1 MTQLS
6 DPTATPT
13 GPSGGWIPPPLPT
26 QSSTSR
32 PLAVLSLTLLLVGVP
47 TALGVSIGWPLPR
60 SLPTVGDVQAVLSG
74 PLAWSLVVDLL
85 AIVAWAAWAHFSV
98 CVVAELA
105 VAFRT
110 RRTGRDREP
119 PRVPLGGI
127 SQKVARR
134 LVQAA
139 LVTATIATT
148 VGVPTF
154 PGTMLTPARPASAAQ
169 ELHDVRP
176 VPVAAHGSADAG
188 PEPATVP
195 ATPGPG
201 RHQALAPHPE
211 YVVQPPQGGYY
222 DSLWGIAERFLGD
235 GQRWREIYD
244 LNRDR
249 DQPDGRALSRP
260 ELIRPGWQLLLP
272 HDAVGAISLAP
283 EPEAAPDPSAQ
294 PGPAAESEIP
304 VPPASPEQ
312 EAASAGS
319 APAFPS
325 AEAPLPADRAHER
338 AEMPS
343 PAVSQAPRPSPT
355 ETPMPGPSSEEGEED
370 EGRELQGPAVGGLLA
385 AAALA
390 ALATLRH
397 RQRRRR
403 ATGESIPFP
412 GAAPAGAEGQLR
424 VLAEPDDLGFVD
436 EALRAVTA
444 AVSRCGQSPPDVS
457 FARLRGDHLD
467 LVLAEDRAEASPPF
481 VAVDGGRIWRAFTEA
496 RPLLSEEEDR
506 QALPLLPLLLT
517 VGRDADGPVLLDLEA
532 IGSLAIEGNDAEVTA
547 VLCHL
552 VAEAALAPWA
562 DGVEVLL
569 VGFEG
574 ELANSLEQLAPD
586 RVTAVDDLEPAM
598 LRAVATRA
606 SRVTAAGDRLATR
619 VHASGI
625 DSAIESRPPLLV
637 ACASPPRA
645 ALAQELSSLVP
656 AEGRGGVVVIAPAP
670 WAAARAEWALDE
682 PLPVPGQAPTP
693 VPCVLDPARARSLG
707 GSIGV
712 ARAPVSV
719 PVPPLEAQDAPAQGH
734 GPSVADPSREEPTPK
749 PVLLPV
755 PADVRIPSGHHE
767 ESSDADDELD
777 AAVATYLAGTAPA
790 TVGFIGPVTVHATEH
805 VDPDRRARLTE
816 IVAYLA
822 AHRRGAAVSDF
833 DAALWPDRPVTLKT
847 RNQAITRARAW
858 LGADED
864 GVSWLRPMTDGA
876 LRLSRAVLVDWELFE
891 ALQERSRRPG
901 HTPAAVRRDLE
912 TALRIVRG
920 RPLSPLP
927 AGRYGWLAETFLEQ
941 EIPSAVIDIAHRLGR
956 MLLADGEAQAAIET
970 ARLALEVDRYDE
982 RPWRDLLEAHHLRGE
997 HRQVEALAAQLRELL
1012 EVNLDDELQPETAEL
1027 LERLVPRRRRA

>member
-1 MTQLS
+1 
-6 DPTATPT
+6 
-13 GPSGGWIPPPLPT
+13 
-26 QSSTSR
+26 
-32 PLAVLSLTLLLVGVP
+32 LTLLLLGVP

-85 AIVAWAAWAHFSV
+85 AVVAWAAWAHFTV
-98 CVVAELA
+98 CVVAEFA
-105 VAFRT
+105 VAVRA

-119 PRVPLGGI
+119 PHVPLGGV
-127 SQKVARR
+127 SQQVARR

-139 LVTATIATT
+139 LVTATIAAT

-169 ELHDVRP
+169 EPFEVRP
-176 VPVAAHGSADAG
+176 VQVAAHGSVVAG
-188 PEPATVP
+188 LEPATVP
-195 ATPGPG
+195 ATSGPG
-201 RHQALAPHPE
+201 RHRALTAHPE
-211 YVVQPPQGGYY
+211 YLVQPPQGGYY

-235 GQRWREIYD
+235 GQRWREIYE

-260 ELIRPGWQLLLP
+260 ELIRPGWGLLLP
-272 HDAVGAISLAP
+272 HDAVGAISPAP
-283 EPEAAPDPSAQ
+283 EPQTAPDPSAQ
-294 PGPAAESEIP
+294 PGPAAASETP
-304 VPPASPEQ
+304 VPPASREQ
-312 EAASAGS
+312 EEASAGP
-319 APAFPS
+319 APVFPS
-325 AEAPLPADRAHER
+325 EQAPLPANRTHER
-338 AEMPS
+338 SELPS
-343 PAVSQAPRPSPT
+343 PAVAQAPRPAPT
-355 ETPMPGPSSEEGEED
+355 ETPMPGPASEEREE
-370 EGRELQGPAVGGLLA
+370 EGRELQGAAVGGLLA

-403 ATGESIPFP
+403 AAGESIPFP
-412 GAAPAGAEGQLR
+412 GATPAGAEGQLR

-444 AVSRCGQSPPDVS
+444 AVSRSEQSPPDVS
-457 FARLRGDHLD
+457 FARLHEGHFD

-506 QALPLLPLLLT
+506 HVLPLLPLLLT
-517 VGRDADGPVLLDLEA
+517 AGRDAEGPVLLDLEA
-532 IGSLAIEGNDAEVTA
+532 LGSLAIEGNDAEVTA

-574 ELANSLEQLAPD
+574 ELARSLEQLAPD
-586 RVTAVDDLEPAM
+586 RVTAVDDLESAM
-598 LRAVATRA
+598 LRAVGTRA
-606 SRVTAAGDRLATR
+606 SRVTEAGDRLAAR
-619 VHASGI
+619 VHASGVHF
-625 DSAIESRPPLLV
+625 SIESRPPLLV
-637 ACASPPRA
+637 ACASSPRA
-645 ALAQELSSLVP
+645 ALAEALSSLVP

-670 WAAARAEWALDE
+670 WAAARAGWALGE
-682 PLPVPGQAPTP
+682 PLPVPGQAPKP
-693 VPCVLDPARARSLG
+693 VPCGLDPARARSLAE
-707 GSIGV
+707 SMGV

-719 PVPPLEAQDAPAQGH
+719 RVPPPDTQDAPARSH
-734 GPSVADPSREEPTPK
+734 GPSVAEPSREPPSPK

-755 PADVRIPSGHHE
+755 PADARIPSGDHK
-767 ESSDADDELD
+767 ESSDAQDELD
-777 AAVATYLAGTAPA
+777 AAVASYLAGSAPA
-790 TVGFIGPVTVHATEH
+790 TVGFIGPVTVHATGH
-805 VDPDRRARLTE
+805 VEPDRRARLTE
-816 IVAYLA
+816 IVAFLA

-858 LGADED
+858 LGADEE
-864 GVSWLRPMTDGA
+864 GISWLRPMTDGA
-876 LRLSRAVLVDWELFE
+876 LRLSRTVLVDWELFE
-891 ALQERSRRPG
+891 ALQERSSQPGRP
-901 HTPAAVRRDLE
+901 PAAVRRDLE
-912 TALRIVRG
+912 TAMRIVRG
-920 RPLSPLP
+920 RPLSQVP

-941 EIPSAVIDIAHRLGR
+941 EIPSAVIDVAHRLGR
-956 MLLADGEAQAAIET
+956 MLLGAGEAQAVVEI

-997 HRQVEALAAQLRELL
+997 HRQVEALADQLRELL

-1027 LERLVPRRRRA
+1027 LERLLPRRRRA